1 MHLSTLLD
9 EHGRAFIIP
18 SMNKNI
24 VKSQKNDPLNLAKN
38 DLSPNLF
45 RGHGIEI
52 YKSRLLINWWAI
64 LGLSSILL
72 ISGVYIGHKITF
84 NPNLDEIVLKQQLIL
99 EQLAKKKDSS
109 STLISEAMFLKE
121 AKDEFTKSLKLTT
134 EAKERVIS
142 KQREQIIHLQK
153 ELYDSNEKLRKT
165 TRIPA
170 SYLSG
175 GKESIPYNPKNA
187 SLFAHEQK
195 LLYKSTERLYGIE
208 RENFV
213 KAHDMS
219 VYENQEQ
226 LEALI
231 IKQKLALNELEEKH
245 SDERLQFYKRGF
257 RLK

>member
-1 MHLSTLLD
+1 
-9 EHGRAFIIP
+9 
-18 SMNKNI
+18 MNKNI
-24 VKSQKNDPLNLAKN
+24 VKSQKNDPLNLPKN
-38 DLSPNLF
+38 ELSPHLF
-45 RGHGIEI
+45 KGHGIEV

-64 LGLSSILL
+64 LGLSSVLL
-72 ISGVYIGHKITF
+72 ISGVYIGHRITF
-84 NPNLDEIVLKQQLIL
+84 NPNLDEIVLKQQLLL
-99 EQLAKKKDSS
+99 EKLANQKEGP
-109 STLISEAMFLKE
+109 STIASEAILLKE
-121 AKDEFTKSLKLTT
+121 AKEEFSKSLKLTS

-165 TRIPA
+165 SRIPA

-195 LLYKSTERLYGIE
+195 LYYQSTEKLYGIE

-213 KAHDMS
+213 KGHDMS